1 MRYFSDISHDEVSEA
16 EALKQIID
24 LCDELHQLGN
34 HSQRLSLYL
43 RQHPELLEIEAWG
56 LFKKIKC

>member
-1 MRYFSDISHDEVSEA
+1 MKYFSDISHDEVSEA

-24 LCDELHQLGN
+24 FCDQWHQLSR

-43 RQHPELLEIEAWG
+43 RQHPELLEIEVWG
-56 LFKKIKC
+56 FFQKIKR